1 MRNRGG
7 EMWLRLAATLVLLCI
22 VVGFVLCEWNGC
34 GSEPG
39 GPLAPDHSTGD
50 AAAGH
55 LKGGMDGEGHSHG
68 HHDDHH
74 DEDADGDRHDDDQRD
89 QHHSD
94 PHGHSHSGSL
104 FHHGVIL
111 TDSDVCSRVG
121 KELLEEGGNVIDGGI
136 AALLCLAVV
145 HPHTA
150 GVGGALSAIFYNQTT
165 GSVKVVRSAFPGTGS
180 SVYGVPGV
188 LQGLKV
194 LHTNHGRSTWRRLF
208 QASVALARHGFTID
222 ELLATALKAEEEKI
236 VQSGLCDL
244 FCDADGGV
252 KSRGSN
258 VTNPSLSAL
267 LQAVSLNDS
276 HFPEM
281 LANKLAEDL
290 ADAERSGFVQNVL
303 LSGGE
308 ISDPII
314 LEKEKYSV
322 LWASPQ
328 LSASIVLD
336 VLEKVEQQSHSLR
349 GDTLGPGLLNLA
361 RDVANSAALGEGPS
375 GLSELLALNTT
386 SSHVNVMDSQG
397 NFLIVSSSLNSSW
410 GSAHFLP
417 SSGVVLSDFVS
428 EARFAFPLVL
438 KVKAALDDEAQVIAV
453 TGGLSALFNV
463 ALIATNWAEIG
474 MSASEAV
481 HGPLIHLG
489 PGDPVV
495 GCVSSSSD
503 GADVYRLLAEGGGP
517 LTKVGACTE
526 ASLSVT
532 LQLLAGH
539 VRAYGAPLAKSHTD
553 GY

>member
-1 MRNRGG
+1 GHQRSMRNRGG

-50 AAAGH
+50 CTIA
-55 LKGGMDGEGHSHG
+55 LVFTTTL
-68 HHDDHH
+68 
-74 DEDADGDRHDDDQRD
+74 
-89 QHHSD
+89 
-94 PHGHSHSGSL
+94 L
-104 FHHGVIL
+104 FMVA
-111 TDSDVCSRVG
+111 DVCSRVG

-150 GVGGALSAIFYNQTT
+150 GGALSAIFYNQTT

-290 ADAERSGFVQNVL
+290 ADAERSGFV
-303 LSGGE
+303 
-308 ISDPII
+308 
-314 LEKEKYSV
+314 
-322 LWASPQ
+322 
-328 LSASIVLD
+328 
-336 VLEKVEQQSHSLR
+336 EQQSHSLR

-481 HGPLIHLG
+481 HGP
-489 PGDPVV
+489 V
-495 GCVSSSSD
+495 
-503 GADVYRLLAEGGGP
+503 
-517 LTKVGACTE
+517 
-526 ASLSVT
+526 LSRNNCFP
-532 LQLLAGH
+532 QCPCKIC
-539 VRAYGAPLAKSHTD
+539 R
-553 GY
+553 